1 MVGQRL
7 VTLAVRECSS
17 CKGATQV
24 ACDECRR
31 SATNCVVCSC
41 VSEGQPEAAG
51 PVADLDLVDHEAHG
65 SAYAEML
72 AHGVVV
78 EVCEVSEFGHT
89 NRSSRIGDRAK
100 EAMAGRIPRRPR
112 VGLGPSCG
120 TSPRRSSSVCQNY
133 M

>member
-7 VTLAVRECSS
+7 LTLSVRECSS

-31 SATNCVVCSC
+31 SSTNGVVRSC
-41 VSEGQPEAAG
+41 ASEGQPEAAG

-78 EVCEVSEFGHT
+78 EVCEVGEFDYA

-100 EAMAGRIPRRPR
+100 EAMAGRIPRRLR
-112 VGLGPSCG
+112 FTL
-120 TSPRRSSSVCQNY
+120 RSASMVRNLAEAIF
-133 M
+133 

>member
-51 PVADLDLVDHEAHG
+51 PVADLDLVDHESHG
-65 SAYAEML
+65 CAYAEML

-89 NRSSRIGDRAK
+89 NWSSRIGDRAQRGDGGSDPQ
-100 EAMAGRIPRRPR
+100 APA
-112 VGLGPSCG
+112 C
-120 TSPRRSSSVCQNY
+120 RSASIVRNLPDSIF
-133 M
+133 

>member
-1 MVGQRL
+1 MCCGGALGGRSEVGD
-7 VTLAVRECSS
+7 V
-17 CKGATQV
+17 
-24 ACDECRR
+24 
-31 SATNCVVCSC
+31 
-41 VSEGQPEAAG
+41 
-51 PVADLDLVDHEAHG
+51 DLVDHEAHG

-112 VGLGPSCG
+112 ATDQVPF
-120 TSPRRSSSVCQNY
+120 PR
-133 M
+133 

>member
-1 MVGQRL
+1 MQWRQKYKIPDHRL
-7 VTLAVRECSS
+7 NRVF
-17 CKGATQV
+17 
-24 ACDECRR
+24 
-31 SATNCVVCSC
+31 
-41 VSEGQPEAAG
+41 G
-51 PVADLDLVDHEAHG
+51 PYGVADLDLVDHEAHG

-72 AHGVVV
+72 AHGIVV

-112 VGLGPSCG
+112 AGLRPSCG